1 MANLRKI
8 HSETLGNRSAKVYRD
23 AEYQEF
29 RARLYLDGVLYE
41 PADYF
46 TDSKSDAI
54 ETALAMV
61 AKPNHCTT

>member
-8 HSETLGNRSAKVYRD
+8 HVETAGRRSVKVYRD
-23 AEYQEF
+23 IDFQEF

-46 TDSKSDAI
+46 TDCKADAI
-54 ETALAMV
+54 ETAAAMAQ
-61 AKPNHCTT
+61 AK